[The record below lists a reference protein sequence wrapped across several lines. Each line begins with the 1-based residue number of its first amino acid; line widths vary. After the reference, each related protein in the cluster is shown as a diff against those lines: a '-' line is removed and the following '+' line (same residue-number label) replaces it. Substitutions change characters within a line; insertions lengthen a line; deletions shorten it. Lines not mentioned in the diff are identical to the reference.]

1 MKRLNDNELKKIK
14 GKEASLGLV
23 IGVSA
28 LVAFLVG
35 VISGITNPEPSGGEK
50 WKD

>member
-1 MKRLNDNELKKIK
+1 MRKLTNNELKNIK

-23 IGVSA
+23 IGISA

-35 VISGITNPEPSGGEK
+35 VISGITNPEPCGGE
-50 WKD
+50 